1 MSDVNETVDAP
12 VESDG
17 GASGAAASEAADS
30 GSVDSDSGSGFEWN
44 GEVESLQQADWFNQL
59 DEPVRQGLLGGIQ
72 QKYNNWEKGYTSKF
86 QELATTRTKFRDREK
101 QLKEHEQRVQR
112 WMYGDENPLEEAR
125 GEMERMKVQHEAALG
140 ALRTEYEKALD
151 DIRNANSGELQEAVR
166 ARDEA
171 VAKIQQFEQA
181 RLQQEEQQVEAQVNE
196 LEAWLEDTA
205 PDVVANDDAFYTWC
219 VLCTGGAS
227 PEDAVQMVRAKYGT
241 PAPKAEPETPPKSVE
256 LMNMDGGRTGTQ
268 SGKAKSFDDIME
280 EMRRAAQQN
289 AF

>member
-17 GASGAAASEAADS
+17 GASGAATSEAA
-30 GSVDSDSGSGFEWN
+30 GSEAADSGSGFEWN

>member
-1 MSDVNETVDAP
+1 VSDVNETVEAP

-17 GASGAAASEAADS
+17 GSSGAVDS
-30 GSVDSDSGSGFEWN
+30 GSMESSSMDAGSGFEWN
-44 GEVESLQQADWFNQL
+44 GEVESLEQADWFNQL
-59 DEPVRQGLLGGIQ
+59 DEPVRQGLMGGIR

-86 QELATTRTKFRDREK
+86 QELATTRTKFRDREN
-101 QLKEHEQRVQR
+101 QLKEHEKRVQR
-112 WMYGDENPLEEAR
+112 WMYGDENPLEETR
-125 GEMERMKVQHEAALG
+125 SEMERMKVQHEAALG

-151 DIRNANSGELQEAVR
+151 DIRNASSGELQDAVR
-166 ARDEA
+166 SRDEA

-181 RLQQEEQQVEAQVNE
+181 RQAQEEQQVEAQVNE
-196 LEAWLEDTA
+196 LETWLEDTA

-227 PEDAVQMVRAKYGT
+227 PEDAVQMVRAKYGA
-241 PAPKAEPETPPKSVE
+241 PAPKPEPEAPPKGVE

-268 SGKAKSFDDIME
+268 SGKAKSFDDIMD
-280 EMRRAAQQN
+280 EMRRAAQRT